1 MNVSKEDAC
10 AALRRFGIDLLD
22 LCDELGVTS
31 INIHADT
38 EDGADFIS
46 AFAFT
51 CEGSDE
57 PVISTSWMVSEVK
70 E

>member
-1 MNVSKEDAC
+1 MDVSKEDAR
-10 AALRRFGIDLLD
+10 ATLRSFGIDLLD

-46 AFAFT
+46 AFA
-51 CEGSDE
+51 CEGGSDE
-57 PVISTSWMVSEVK
+57 PVISTSWMVSEVD

>member
-1 MNVSKEDAC
+1 MDVSKEDAR
-10 AALRRFGIDLLD
+10 AALRSFGIDLLD

-46 AFAFT
+46 AFA

-57 PVISTSWMVSEVK
+57 PTISTSWVVSEVD